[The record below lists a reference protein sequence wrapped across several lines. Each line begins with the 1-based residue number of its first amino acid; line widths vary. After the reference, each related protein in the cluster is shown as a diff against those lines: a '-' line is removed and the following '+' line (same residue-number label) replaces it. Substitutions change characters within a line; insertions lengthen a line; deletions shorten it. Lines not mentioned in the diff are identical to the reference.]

1 MTINQSMTKHIL
13 GRVFNFLTSSPFRQ
27 TGNVQLNKA
36 QTLLSAKILYGG
48 FNEFESD
55 LCSNDFHIF
64 TGTCIYLYGS
74 FNISAR
80 RINISELYF
89 HKEYLQLTRRKNVY
103 NTSN

>member
-1 MTINQSMTKHIL
+1 MNLEKGKKEVYCHQNSLLMTINQSMTKHIL

-55 LCSNDFHIF
+55 LCSNEH
-64 TGTCIYLYGS
+64 YL
-74 FNISAR
+74 
-80 RINISELYF
+80 
-89 HKEYLQLTRRKNVY
+89 
-103 NTSN
+103 